1 MIESVYYQNYR
12 GLPLK
17 VATMDGDSIY
27 DSIREKYG
35 KNNNWNGVLWTYE
48 ELFGKNSGNKQ
59 FYFEFENKEGTKQ
72 WFNGFVNDIKQYF
85 NPPIMTNMSQ

>member
-1 MIESVYYQNYR
+1 MIESVYYQNYQ

-48 ELFGKNSGNKQ
+48 ELLGKDSGNKQ
-59 FYFEFENKEGTKQ
+59 FYFEFENKDGTKQ

-85 NPPIMTNMSQ
+85 NPPIMINMSQ